1 MPTNDELL
9 YAIQQLVSNH
19 SAYRA
24 EITDIVLSMQRRM
37 LAGEKLL
44 ITCMDELEEER
55 AARIEADEAIANANR
70 IIANKKRF
78 TDAILVCVVVIFIIM
93 MLLRLRG

>member
-24 EITDIVLSMQRRM
+24 EITDIVMAMQRRM
-37 LAGEKLL
+37 VASEKLL
-44 ITCMDELEEER
+44 VRVMEELEEER
-55 AARIEADEAIANANR
+55 AARIAADQATSEAGR
-70 IIANKKRF
+70 ILATKKRF
-78 TDAILVCVVVIFIIM
+78 TDAILACVVFLFVIM
-93 MLLRLRG
+93 VLLSFRG